1 MEKRKGE
8 IHKYGKA
15 LTMGPDPGQGLSTQE
30 LIIVPVQRLM
40 SQLPISFALGIVTC
54 EITEVHHWVVW
65 CQCPGLSD
73 PNPLEVVML

>member
-1 MEKRKGE
+1 
-8 IHKYGKA
+8 
-15 LTMGPDPGQGLSTQE
+15 MGPDPGQGLSTQE
-30 LIIVPVQRLM
+30 LIIVQVQRLM

-65 CQCPGLSD
+65 CQYPGLSD